1 MVKKAQPLE
10 VTRGKPIGNITR
22 GTTNPNRLR
31 RVDRYIAALPVLR
44 SVEQPIV
51 VDLGYGASPITAIE
65 LLQRVSK
72 SNPNAHVLG
81 IEIDRERVERGLE
94 VAGDRLHFAL
104 GGFEVPMPAEF
115 APGRPVDIIRCFN
128 VLRQYD
134 ESDVQQAWARMQSR
148 LTEDGLLVEGTCDE
162 IGRVASWVT
171 LNKTEVESLTM
182 RAREAGIANFE
193 ITGFLTDNQFRD
205 YLLAVDLG
213 LQLRISP
220 LLKEK
225 LSETEKSDTPL
236 FVRGQDMRAR
246 TDLDMV
252 VEGEAE
258 LRRPG
263 LSISADRVD
272 FQQTSNELEATGH
285 VRISRDISRF
295 EGPHLKLQLD
305 SFRGQFESSSGRSAS
320 RSSRCWR
327 PGSRWAWRSSS
338 ARPSA
343 RGRA

>member
-31 RVDRYIAALPVLR
+31 RVDRYIAALPLLR

-94 VAGDRLHFAL
+94 VAGERLHFAL

-134 ESDVQQAWARMQSR
+134 ESDVPQAWSRMQSR
-148 LTEDGLLVEGTCDE
+148 LTDDGLLVEGTCDE
-162 IGRVASWVT
+162 IGRIASWVT
-171 LNKTEVESLTM
+171 LNKNEVESLTISL
-182 RAREAGIANFE
+182 R
-193 ITGFLTDNQFRD
+193 LT
-205 YLLAVDLG
+205 
-213 LQLRISP
+213 
-220 LLKEK
+220 
-225 LSETEKSDTPL
+225 
-236 FVRGQDMRAR
+236 
-246 TDLDMV
+246 
-252 VEGEAE
+252 
-258 LRRPG
+258 
-263 LSISADRVD
+263 
-272 FQQTSNELEATGH
+272 ELEAPSKVAERLPKALIHHNVAGE
-285 VRISRDISRF
+285 RIHDFLTSMD
-295 EGPHLKLQLD
+295 
-305 SFRGQFESSSGRSAS
+305 A
-320 RSSRCWR
+320 
-327 PGSRWAWRSSS
+327 AWRTHSGVGALS
-338 ARPSA
+338 AVQRWQAMCRDLIAAGWPIMGDRKRWRLGELTVAWAAVSPDQVD
-343 RGRA
+343 